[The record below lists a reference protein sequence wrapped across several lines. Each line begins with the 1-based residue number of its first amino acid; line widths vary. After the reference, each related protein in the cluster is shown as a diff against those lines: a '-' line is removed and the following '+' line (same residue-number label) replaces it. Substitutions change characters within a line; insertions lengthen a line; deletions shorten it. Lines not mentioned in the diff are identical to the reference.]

1 MNLNTARKGLLIL
14 FVLGARL
21 AGAQSD
27 TISRMKLVFAGDIM
41 GHGPQITA
49 ATVEKDKVFDYTP
62 CFQFVEPILKD
73 ADLAIGNLEL
83 TLPGKPPYTGYP
95 TFRSPDDLALAL
107 RAAGFNL
114 LVTSNNHSNDSG
126 LNGVTKT
133 IKTLQNY
140 GFYQTG
146 TFLDSLHRAALYPL
160 LVYKDHFKLA
170 FLNYTYGTNGLPTPA
185 PAVVNLIDENA
196 IREDLRV
203 AKELNPD
210 FIIVLFHWGNEYQ
223 INESES
229 QRKLAQK
236 AFEWG
241 ADLVIGAH
249 PHVVQPIKTIKYKR
263 PGQDSL
269 TGVVAY
275 SLGNFISAQKQAYT
289 DLGLMVEVTLEKHL
303 PSNATRLADHA
314 YLPIFRYIHRD
325 AQGKSQYYTL
335 PVSAFE
341 AEKALLPLP
350 IPAAT
355 LLHMRTTADAIRKH
369 LNKFGGKERRVGSE
383 VFPSKPDPAPEP
395 ASNN

>member
-1 MNLNTARKGLLIL
+1 MNHWVARKIIWT
-14 FVLGARL
+14 FL
-21 AGAQSD
+21 AFGPCLATGQNDS
-27 TISRMKLVFAGDIM
+27 ISQLKLVFAGDIM
-41 GHGPQITA
+41 GHGPQIAA
-49 ATVEKDKVFDYTP
+49 ATVEKDSVFDYSP
-62 CFQFVEPILKD
+62 CFQFVEPILKN

-107 RAAGFNL
+107 RSAGFNF
-114 LVTSNNHSNDSG
+114 LVTSNNHSNDAG
-126 LNGVTKT
+126 LAGVTNT
-133 IKTLQNY
+133 IKTLQEY

-160 LVYKDHFKLA
+160 LVYKDNFKLA
-170 FLNYTYGTNGLPTPA
+170 FLNYTYGTNGLPTRA

-210 FIIVLFHWGNEYQ
+210 FIIAIFHWGNEYQ
-223 INESES
+223 INESEP

-249 PHVVQPIKTIKYKR
+249 PHVVQPIKTVKFKR

-275 SLGNFISAQKQAYT
+275 SLGNFISAQKQTYT

-303 PSNATRLADHA
+303 PSNTTRLKEHA
-314 YLPIFRYIHRD
+314 YLPVFRYIHRD

-341 AEKALLPLP
+341 AEKANLPLT
-350 IPAAT
+350 IPATT
-355 LLHMRTTADAIRKH
+355 LQHMRATADAVRKH
-369 LNKFGGKERRVGSE
+369 LNKFGGKERRVGPE
-383 VFPSKPDPAPEP
+383 IFPPKPDPVAEP